1 MWGVYFIE
9 KSGDKTIKRTKHLF
23 SDESMRKNY
32 MRRFLE
38 KKVVIKTLRNFMKNI
53 LTMTSTKCMK
63 DKSSISTEKINVHII
78 RR

>member
-1 MWGVYFIE
+1 
-9 KSGDKTIKRTKHLF
+9 
-23 SDESMRKNY
+23 

-38 KKVVIKTLRNFMKNI
+38 KKVVITTLRNFMKNI

-78 RR
+78 GW